1 MGLSLEK
8 EQEHQL
14 LRSALSEP
22 PASAKFTREL
32 LAEKQAR
39 QLTPAQNARLV
50 DELLEI
56 HVGSPTRA
64 MGFVQRLPLDSRA
77 KLDLF
82 RDIRSSSNTKE
93 DRFVRDLRVMEYLG
107 NQNPNGTLG
116 PKQEAE
122 LIEKIR
128 RTTCSAAKK
137 VEVLREMPI
146 DQAKKLELLHE
157 LRLYN
162 VIDEGIA
169 QGRHLNQV
177 GNPTYGKPLSIGS

>member
-56 HVGSPTRA
+56 HVASPTRA
-64 MGFVQRLPLDSRA
+64 MGFVQRLPLDPHT
-77 KLDLF
+77 KLNLF
-82 RDIRSSSNTKE
+82 RNLRSSVDTKE
-93 DRFVRDLRVMEYLG
+93 DRFIRDLR
-107 NQNPNGTLG
+107 
-116 PKQEAE
+116 
-122 LIEKIR
+122 I
-128 RTTCSAAKK
+128 
-137 VEVLREMPI
+137 
-146 DQAKKLELLHE
+146 LE
-157 LRLYN
+157 
-162 VIDEGIA
+162 
-169 QGRHLNQV
+169 
-177 GNPTYGKPLSIGS
+177 